1 MKERGNQRWRQQRTI
16 YRRSREPE
24 EGRGWRWCVYRS
36 LNQWESGFW
45 RGEKGVFI
53 DTSGDR
59 CISDRHN
66 AAWSTGAGGGGCS
79 VGQGVRIVCG
89 QISLWRILLTNGK
102 KILRSWTNSTKRSG
116 KQNIIKWKSLQDAL
130 SKWPSQ
136 LYWQNAGKQLVEVL
150 QMHTA
155 FASTVQL
162 FSYPIE
168 FLICDIRGPR
178 DGIEY

>member
-1 MKERGNQRWRQQRTI
+1 MGIRFLKGREGGIYRYQWRQMHQWQAQCCW
-16 YRRSREPE
+16 EH
-24 EGRGWRWCVYRS
+24 RG
-36 LNQWESGFW
+36 
-45 RGEKGVFI
+45 
-53 DTSGDR
+53 
-59 CISDRHN
+59 
-66 AAWSTGAGGGGCS
+66 GGGGCG